1 MKFLRRLTK
10 RLKEVREMPKYLV
23 RFHPRIKM
31 QLAQHA
37 EVIARVS
44 VPTARRFRS
53 EFALVLE
60 QLAKNPYQFP
70 YYDDPNLPPER
81 YRKCLFAKWYKAAVV
96 DGRSDYQKRA

>member
-1 MKFLRRLTK
+1 
-10 RLKEVREMPKYLV
+10 MPKYLV

-37 EVIARVS
+37 EFIARVS

-81 YRKCLFAKWYKAAVV
+81 YRKCLFAKWYKAVFYIEGDTVFVDAVV